1 MSLPSVTAWHYQK
14 EFFYE
19 QLLILHVAANYKL
32 RRSNTGWW
40 PVGYKWHDM
49 LVRTHQPFMIRSL
62 LKRGLLEGNSR
73 GEKVAMTGR
82 YNTSTTKET
91 PMLWTSA
98 KGRTVLDKITIE
110 TGLVFEEVNYQ
121 LIEPGEKEETD
132 GIDPGNCYSERKP
145 TAAYDRAISLL
156 NEDEAENISS

>member
-1 MSLPSVTAWHYQK
+1 MSLPSVTACYCQK
-14 EFFYE
+14 EFCYE

-32 RRSNTGWW
+32 RRSNMGWW
-40 PVGYKWHDM
+40 AGGSEWHDIV
-49 LVRTHQPFMIRSL
+49 VRTHQQFLIRPL

-73 GEKVAMTGR
+73 GEKVVMTGR

-91 PMLWTSA
+91 PMLWISA
-98 KGRTVLDKITIE
+98 KGKTLLDKITIE
-110 TGLVFEEVNYQ
+110 TGLVFDEVNYQ
-121 LIEPGEKEETD
+121 LIEPGQKEETD
-132 GIDPGNCYSERKP
+132 GIDLGNCYSERKP